1 MASASSLE
9 SGKIWVA
16 AGGLKSS
23 CGAAGSRPSYR
34 VSLARRATEWSHGF
48 RPHWP
53 FTRRPTAP
61 IIAVMRYI
69 PGMWQAVA
77 LYAGAVL
84 GKGVLV
90 LPGIAAENA
99 GRRPFAPGRVSWA

>member
-1 MASASSLE
+1 MGRRGRPEVELR
-9 SGKIWVA
+9 
-16 AGGLKSS
+16 
-23 CGAAGSRPSYR
+23 GSRVASIIPGFIGPPRHR
-34 VSLARRATEWSHGF
+34 VVSWFSPALAVYPPAHRPDNRRN
-48 RPHWP
+48 
-53 FTRRPTAP
+53 
-61 IIAVMRYI
+61 AVH